1 MDLTSLIGGIIGGAL
16 GGSAFAKFVIDAAKE
31 RWMERVK
38 AQSATELERLKDSM
52 LSTQKSLQARLDEGV
67 HVTQAQYDLEL
78 ASYKELWTAMSELR
92 ERWRSLF
99 VPYSFQV
106 PGQENPW
113 IAQALDEASK
123 AVFAAHDAA
132 VMVTGRL
139 APFYEKNIQTA
150 ARTITSESHMFL
162 LKLNE
167 WNHLPTSQPPNPTL
181 RSAPPVPPPPPP
193 VPSAVPAST
202 NHFDPLSPGA
212 PNPTPEEIGA
222 RLQSII
228 VGIEAI
234 DNLIRNR
241 LTSLRLL

>member
-1 MDLTSLIGGIIGGAL
+1 MDVTTLIGGIIGGAL
-16 GGSAFAKFVIDAAKE
+16 GGSAFAKFVIDAAKD
-31 RWMERVK
+31 RWMESVK
-38 AQSATELERLKDSM
+38 AQSAAELERLKDTL
-52 LSTQKSLQARLDEGV
+52 LSTQKSLQARLDQGT

-78 ASYKELWTAMSELR
+78 ASYKDLWTAMSELR

-113 IAQALDEASK
+113 IAQALDEAGK

-139 APFYEKNIQTA
+139 APFYEKQIQTA
-150 ARTITSESHMFL
+150 ARTITTESHMFL

-167 WNHLPTSQPPNPTL
+167 WNHLPASQPPNPTL
-181 RSAPPVPPPPPP
+181 RTAPPAPPPAASATPPP
-193 VPSAVPAST
+193 NP
-202 NHFDPLSPGA
+202 HFDPLSPGA